1 MAITLQESLRGVFY
15 APFYVALARDAYA
28 VEGVEVRFIS
38 SPRPGDAARNVMDGD
53 VDVCWGGPM
62 RVMQAYQQMPECDLV
77 SFAEVVT
84 RDPFLLLGREPR
96 RDFALRDLLGVRVA
110 TVSEVPTAW
119 MCLQEDLRR
128 VGIAPAGNYPRERPD
143 DGGQCRGAAPW
154 RGRCGAGVR
163 TLRRGTARR
172 GGGASVV
179 CAGEP
184 RADSYTTFYAR
195 RGLLA
200 ARQHELRRMVRAIHR
215 TQKWVAAASGAA
227 IAAEIAQYF
236 VDVPAAI
243 LGDACARYKS
253 LGIWGSDPRLPRA
266 GYDRLRASLVSGGF
280 VSTGTPY
287 DVAVDNGLAD
297 AVVAEDPAPLQ

>member
-28 VEGVEVRFIS
+28 VEGVEVRFVS
-38 SPRPGDAARNVMDGD
+38 SPRPGDAARNVMDGV

-110 TVSEVPTAW
+110 TVSEVPTPW

-128 VGIAPAGNYPRERPD
+128 VGIAPAELTRVSDRTMADN
-143 DGGQCRGAAPW
+143 AA
-154 RGRCGAGVR
+154 A
-163 TLRRGTARR
+163 LRRGEVDVVQVFEPFAAALLAEGAAHLWYALASR
-172 GGGASVV
+172 G
-179 CAGEP
+179 P
-184 RADSYTTFYAR
+184 TSYTTFYAR